1 MISLIQN
8 MFFGNYR
15 IKKAHMVSLDFL
27 DTTLNTVLEIVIAFL
42 EYVLGM
48 IIGIVLGWAAGW
60 SVGYVYQDLYEPVYL
75 TTFEAVR
82 FWYYLPQT
90 FGQYGAIIAACVSI
104 PIVYIAS
111 VKNLNQSPGEQE

>member
-8 MFFGNYR
+8 MFFDNCR
-15 IKKAHMVSLDFL
+15 IKKAQMVSPDFL
-27 DTTLNTVLEIVIAFL
+27 DTTLNTVLEIVTAFL

-48 IIGIVLGWAAGW
+48 IIGTVLGWAAGW

-90 FGQYGAIIAACVSI
+90 FGQYGAIIATCASV

-111 VKNLNQSPGEQE
+111 IKHYNPSSGEEE

>member
-8 MFFGNYR
+8 MLLGNYR
-15 IKKAHMVSLDFL
+15 IKKTQMLSPDFL
-27 DTTLNTVLEIVIAFL
+27 DTTLNTILETAAAFL

-48 IIGIVLGWAAGW
+48 ITGAMLGWAAGW
-60 SVGYVYQDLYEPVYL
+60 SVGHIYQDLYEPVHF
-75 TTFEAVR
+75 TTFEAIR
-82 FWYYLPQT
+82 LWYYIPHT

-111 VKNLNQSPGEQE
+111 IKGLNQSTGEKE